1 MLTHSTLPLDLI
13 ALHRLDRLTH
23 ERGGEKEVQFH
34 LTTATACLPVSHDGQ
49 LRIVRWG
56 CRRGESGVLPVGG
69 WTKQATVETSFCSQ

>member
-13 ALHRLDRLTH
+13 ALYRPDRLTH

-34 LTTATACLPVSHDGQ
+34 LTTATACLPVSRTMGTASCAAA
-49 LRIVRWG
+49 G
-56 CRRGESGVLPVGG
+56 RGESGVLPVGG